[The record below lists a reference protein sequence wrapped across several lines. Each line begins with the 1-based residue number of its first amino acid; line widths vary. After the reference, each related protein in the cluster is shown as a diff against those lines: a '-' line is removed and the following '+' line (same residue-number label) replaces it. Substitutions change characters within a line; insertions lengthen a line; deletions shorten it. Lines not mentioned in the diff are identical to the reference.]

1 MREAPVGF
9 HCPDDAGVER
19 RRYRPPRTAVG
30 AVVRSSTPWVTWTLI
45 AANVA
50 IYVVTGLQ
58 SRGGINDPAAG
69 STLFYDLVLV
79 PDVVDA
85 DHHYWTLL
93 TATFLHLNLLHLG
106 ANMLSLYFVGPALE
120 GVLGR
125 WRFVALYLVAGL
137 GGSAAVY
144 AFGSGAVAG
153 ASGAIFGLLGACL
166 VMVRKIGLDLQ
177 WLVAIIVLNF
187 VFTFSVAGISRLGH
201 LGGFITGAL
210 LGLALAGPP
219 NRRRVVPSGIQ
230 VAGIAAVLAA
240 VLLVVVGRIATG

>member
-1 MREAPVGF
+1 
-9 HCPDDAGVER
+9 
-19 RRYRPPRTAVG
+19 
-30 AVVRSSTPWVTWTLI
+30 
-45 AANVA
+45 
-50 IYVVTGLQ
+50 
-58 SRGGINDPAAG
+58 
-69 STLFYDLVLV
+69 
-79 PDVVDA
+79 
-85 DHHYWTLL
+85 
-93 TATFLHLNLLHLG
+93 
-106 ANMLSLYFVGPALE
+106 
-120 GVLGR
+120 
-125 WRFVALYLVAGL
+125 VALYLVAGL